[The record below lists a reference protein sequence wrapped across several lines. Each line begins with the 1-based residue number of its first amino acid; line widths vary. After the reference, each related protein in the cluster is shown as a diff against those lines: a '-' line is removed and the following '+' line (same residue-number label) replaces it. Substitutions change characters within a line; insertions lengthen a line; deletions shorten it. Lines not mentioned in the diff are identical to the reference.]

1 MTTTKTVS
9 IILIVFGIVVILG
22 SALADLLLGSIL
34 RFGLKQLGGVV
45 VGAIDVVLGL
55 ILLLNKKSS

>member
-22 SALADLLLGSIL
+22 SALADLLLGSIP